1 LTYLRSSKRNFQ
13 PESPMNKEEGQK
25 MQTYR
30 VDHLHLISPNIE
42 ETKDWYCDK
51 FGGKVTFEG
60 EFKGIKVY
68 YVDLNGFNIILI
80 ERLPDEEPLPA
91 TIQTREGLDH
101 FGVAIENLDTAAAE
115 LKAKGVRFV
124 VEPMQVRPGLRIA
137 YVEAPDK
144 VRIELSERK

>member
-1 LTYLRSSKRNFQ
+1 
-13 PESPMNKEEGQK
+13 

-42 ETKDWYCDK
+42 STKQWYCDV

-60 EFKGIKVY
+60 EFKGNKVY
-68 YVDLNGFNIILI
+68 YVNLNGFNIILI
-80 ERLPDEEPLPA
+80 EKLPGEEPLPA

-101 FGVAIENLDTAAAE
+101 FGVAVDDMDAAEAE
-115 LKAKGVRFV
+115 LKAKGVHFV
-124 VEPMQVRPGLRIA
+124 VEPMQARAGLRIA
-137 YVEAPDK
+137 YVEAPEK

>member
-1 LTYLRSSKRNFQ
+1 
-13 PESPMNKEEGQK
+13 

-30 VDHLHLISPNIE
+30 VDHLHLISPGIE
-42 ETKDWYCDK
+42 ATKDWYCNV
-51 FGGKVTFEG
+51 FGGKVTFQG
-60 EFKGIKVY
+60 EFKGNKVY
-68 YVDLNGFNIILI
+68 YVDVNGFNIILI
-80 ERLPDEEPLPA
+80 ERLPDEKPLAA

-101 FGVAIENLDTAAAE
+101 FGFAIDDMDAAAAE
-115 LKAKGVRFV
+115 LKSKGVKFL

>member
-1 LTYLRSSKRNFQ
+1 M
-13 PESPMNKEEGQK
+13 P
-25 MQTYR
+25 TYR

-42 ETKDWYCDK
+42 ETKDWYCNV
-51 FGGKVTFEG
+51 FGGEVTFEG
-60 EFKGIKVY
+60 DFKGKKVY
-68 YVDLNGFNIILI
+68 YVDVNGFNIILI
-80 ERLPDEEPLPA
+80 EQMPEEKPLAA

-101 FGVAIENLDTAAAE
+101 FGLAIDDMDTAAEE
-115 LKAKGVRFV
+115 LKSKGVKFV